1 MPRTAVSP
9 SEGEKT
15 FNSDRTFQL
24 SHSYAD
30 DGTYVVTVSV
40 ADDDGG
46 LGTDSLQVSV
56 TNAAPSVNAGTD
68 DAISEGDAV
77 SLAGS
82 FTDPGPM
89 DTHTVSWDF
98 GDGTTQTGTLTPTHT
113 YPDNGTH
120 TVSLTVTDDDG
131 GWAATR

>member
-1 MPRTAVSP
+1 MT
-9 SEGEKT
+9 E
-15 FNSDRTFQL
+15 
-24 SHSYAD
+24 
-30 DGTYVVTVSV
+30 
-40 ADDDGG
+40 G

-131 GWAATR
+131 GVGSDTLTVDVENVAPTRKLGRRDRG